1 MPHMMKPSS
10 ASAKS
15 VLERAKSVLRAS
27 SARTPPRQAAGS
39 GAPVAAASAPLR
51 GNKSAQLLLDEDD
64 DDDDD
69 DLDLAEIELEFG
81 PRGAGGGAP
90 AEAESDDEDEAE
102 LREYLRSLEAKRAE
116 PSRQPPSKASTTP
129 ARASSSAAA
138 SSTPA
143 AASKWTKSPAPTS
156 IAPSASAGAAASSAS
171 SYLKKAA
178 PKPDPPVVKAA
189 APAVPAVPSVSSRS
203 SAAMQAA
210 RVGDLESDPDS
221 VEFEKDEDD
230 DSIKLNIH
238 FKNSDRRLSLV
249 ESRSLRSSATSSP
262 AAPAALVV
270 APVPTSV
277 AHPGQSTA
285 TRASRAS
292 LMPPEVSESS
302 ESIGSDFEEFM
313 SRGRPVSQAPAVP
326 AAVKP
331 LAPAAAMQDSP
342 QLRARPT
349 QQNVPAIVLAPPDTD
364 RAQAASDLPAAK
376 QPNPEPQAAPLPS
389 SSASPFVPQAMP
401 PVVSP
406 PRIVAIAPSAIAQ
419 EASIDGISESISES
433 IANDASGSESI
444 ASQHSSV
451 SSISAQAPL
460 PLSSNLSL
468 PATSAIDN
476 AQFINP
482 NTALLELARTSAV
495 HPHTQEK
502 EQQQQQQP
510 QAPTAPVPQL
520 PASEQQ
526 PSLPHSTP
534 AWQDPATMQYQQQ
547 LFQQQQ
553 QLFQQQQHQQM
564 FAAWCPPYMLPW
576 AMRTHPAF
584 APAFASPGP
593 PQTQTDIRLG
603 IAAKDQATLYSSL
616 AIVDSF
622 VTSHLR
628 MLEDFVRMNIQMAD
642 SQTYRRMHYTTLAS
656 VRESI
661 EKRRPPA
668 MTMDEALRRVRE
680 EAGEV
685 SVGNQAPP
693 QAVSPATAAVGGV

>member
-1 MPHMMKPSS
+1 MMKPSS

-313 SRGRPVSQAPAVP
+313 SRGRP
-326 AAVKP
+326 
-331 LAPAAAMQDSP
+331 
-342 QLRARPT
+342 
-349 QQNVPAIVLAPPDTD
+349 
-364 RAQAASDLPAAK
+364 
-376 QPNPEPQAAPLPS
+376 
-389 SSASPFVPQAMP
+389 
-401 PVVSP
+401 
-406 PRIVAIAPSAIAQ
+406 
-419 EASIDGISESISES
+419 
-433 IANDASGSESI
+433 
-444 ASQHSSV
+444 HSSV

-564 FAAWCPPYMLPW
+564 FAACKLESVVAREESEQQQPGEQTPTRRSPAPGSSGSSQCESPVPPTPD
-576 AMRTHPAF
+576 
-584 APAFASPGP
+584 APKA
-593 PQTQTDIRLG
+593 Q
-603 IAAKDQATLYSSL
+603 DQATLYSSL